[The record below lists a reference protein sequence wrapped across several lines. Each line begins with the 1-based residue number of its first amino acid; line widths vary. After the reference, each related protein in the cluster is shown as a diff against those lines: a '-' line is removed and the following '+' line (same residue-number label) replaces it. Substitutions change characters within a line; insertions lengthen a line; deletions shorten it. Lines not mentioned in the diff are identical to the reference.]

1 MKGESMLAKN
11 LEKDLE
17 SATRL
22 LMDQESS
29 MRIVMDNMSKNVII
43 YMPTDSS
50 KNKFK
55 PPKYPDKLKH
65 LDN

>member
-1 MKGESMLAKN
+1 MLSKN

-17 SATRL
+17 SATKL

-43 YMPTDSS
+43 YMPTDAS
-50 KNKFK
+50 KNKFR
-55 PPKYPDKLKH
+55 PPKYPDKLK
-65 LDN
+65 